1 MPVPS
6 SSRLLEAF
14 ALRERRCVYL
24 IGGGGKTSLMFTL
37 AHALGA
43 AGRAV
48 LTTTSTR
55 IRYPRPE
62 ASDRVVV
69 APFDPGL
76 ITRLRAELTD
86 RRHVTVAASFRP
98 EEQKLYGFASGEL
111 DQLAASG
118 VVDHLLV
125 EADGAAG
132 RSLKAHQDF
141 EPVLSDRADLV
152 IAVIGVDCVG
162 RPMNDL
168 HVHRASLFCE
178 RLGRPHESLIT
189 HEDVAA
195 IVFHRDG
202 YLKRVG
208 RDSSVAVFLSKAGT
222 PAAEEQA
229 RRLAAA
235 LRARDHE
242 RRICAVVIGDV
253 GDLG

>member
-1 MPVPS
+1 MPLPGPS
-6 SSRLLEAF
+6 PLLEAF
-14 ALRERRCVYL
+14 ALQKNRCVYL

-43 AGRAV
+43 AGHSV

-69 APFDPGL
+69 APFDTGL
-76 ITRLRAELTD
+76 ITRLRAELAD
-86 RRHVTVAASFRP
+86 RRHVTVAESFRP
-98 EEQKLYGFASGEL
+98 EEQKLYGFTSDEL
-111 DQLAASG
+111 DGLADSG
-118 VVDHLLV
+118 VADHLLV

-132 RSLKAHQDF
+132 RSLKAHREF
-141 EPVLSDRADLV
+141 EPVLSNRADLV
-152 IAVIGVDCVG
+152 IVVIGIDCVG
-162 RPMNDL
+162 RPMNEL

-178 RLGRPHESLIT
+178 RLGRPPESLIT

-195 IVFHRDG
+195 IVFHPEG

-208 RDSSVAVFLSKAGT
+208 RDSAVAVFLSKAGT

-229 RRLAAA
+229 RRLAKA
-235 LRARDHE
+235 LRARDHRNRVFE
-242 RRICAVVIGDV
+242 VVIGDV
-253 GDLG
+253 EGPG